1 MRLMDDDG
9 ERSMM
14 LFTTEIREYLTQTY
28 SINISYKS
36 IYHIYIIY
44 IYIYINK
51 IIIHKSIIIII
62 II

>member
-44 IYIYINK
+44 IYIY
-51 IIIHKSIIIII
+51 
-62 II
+62 